1 MVRYP
6 IVCHTSMDPD
16 AVAYKQLCRNQG
28 PVYPAERQIMGEANN
43 VLQVYMQK
51 PDRIQSVLEY
61 FLGGKLPGDWR
72 ICEADGFY
80 TIRKPGGRVSFR
92 QRDIHR
98 RIQAGHFS
106 FQLGLEN
113 QDAINLIYP
122 FRVME
127 MDCLAYE
134 AGITKIQEH
143 NCAQKVK
150 YGKKD
155 DFKYRYRQGDRL
167 EPVLNLTLYWG
178 REAWEKP
185 RSLGDMVDRQKLP
198 GKLADLFQDY
208 KVHLVPMRLIPEEE
222 LQKMESD
229 LKYVLGIMKCAGSR
243 ERYQKYIEE
252 NRDFFTRIPRSAADV
267 ISVYANMKEIV
278 KYLEFQPGAGDE
290 EETDMCKALRD
301 MKRDAKKEGK
311 IEGRAE
317 EIIASGYEFGLSDE
331 NILDRLQKRMQIS
344 MQVAWQYLLRYGK
357 HSESIGEKASV

>member
-1 MVRYP
+1 M
-6 IVCHTSMDPD
+6 
-16 AVAYKQLCRNQG
+16 
-28 PVYPAERQIMGEANN
+28 
-43 VLQVYMQK
+43 
-51 PDRIQSVLEY
+51 
-61 FLGGKLPGDWR
+61 
-72 ICEADGFY
+72 
-80 TIRKPGGRVSFR
+80 
-92 QRDIHR
+92 
-98 RIQAGHFS
+98 
-106 FQLGLEN
+106 
-113 QDAINLIYP
+113 
-122 FRVME
+122 
-127 MDCLAYE
+127 
-134 AGITKIQEH
+134 
-143 NCAQKVK
+143 
-150 YGKKD
+150 
-155 DFKYRYRQGDRL
+155 
-167 EPVLNLTLYWG
+167 LNLTLYWG